1 MSQQPENKIDF
12 YLFIYILMNERFQ
25 ASKIDKLTV
34 AIDSSKD
41 KMLWVYRVKL
51 VIHLSN
57 NIPSF

>member
-12 YLFIYILMNERFQ
+12 YLFIYFLMNERFQ

-41 KMLWVYRVKL
+41 KML
-51 VIHLSN
+51 
-57 NIPSF
+57 